1 MLDLSPALARRIIDQ
16 VGGPGQ
22 PPQYG
27 FQYFT
32 VDVDPYLSVIHNEYL
47 ASLVKDG
54 SSAFKLVVGIYG
66 GGKTHFLYCLR
77 DVAWKENF
85 VTAIVSLDSNST
97 PFSKLELVYRKIIE
111 NIVPP
116 LSPEELLSP
125 SPYEHGI
132 EAFIRRWYMEKVNY
146 HVRRG
151 LSPDKVENEIL
162 KEIEQIRGIE
172 SISFLKAFRA
182 VVRALIN
189 RNEDDLSTICQWL
202 KVEGFTSDHKKF
214 GILQKIDKT
223 TAFEMIRSLNQLIRQ
238 LGYSGMM
245 IAFDEA
251 EQQGSMSTKERGALL
266 DNLRQVIDECTKNT
280 FQGVMV
286 FYAIPDDNFLQGK
299 TMQYEALRQRVDSV
313 FSEFNPT
320 GVTISLEKIITER
333 IPFMIDVGNKLA
345 VVYQAAFGTIGDPD
359 SIKTIILET
368 ANLAESQRFGDIGYK
383 RLFVQKLVAGL
394 NLLRGKKS
402 TTTTSDIL

>member
-1 MLDLSPALARRIIDQ
+1 
-16 VGGPGQ
+16 
-22 PPQYG
+22 
-27 FQYFT
+27 
-32 VDVDPYLSVIHNEYL
+32 
-47 ASLVKDG
+47 
-54 SSAFKLVVGIYG
+54 
-66 GGKTHFLYCLR
+66 
-77 DVAWKENF
+77 
-85 VTAIVSLDSNST
+85 
-97 PFSKLELVYRKIIE
+97 
-111 NIVPP
+111 
-116 LSPEELLSP
+116 
-125 SPYEHGI
+125 
-132 EAFIRRWYMEKVNY
+132 
-146 HVRRG
+146 
-151 LSPDKVENEIL
+151 
-162 KEIEQIRGIE
+162 
-172 SISFLKAFRA
+172 
-182 VVRALIN
+182 
-189 RNEDDLSTICQWL
+189 
-202 KVEGFTSDHKKF
+202 
-214 GILQKIDKT
+214 
-223 TAFEMIRSLNQLIRQ
+223 
-238 LGYSGMM
+238 
-245 IAFDEA
+245 
-251 EQQGSMSTKERGALL
+251 MSTKERGALQ
-266 DNLRQVIDECTKNT
+266 DNLRKVIDECTKNT